1 MTVIEKVM
9 RKMIEREYGVHV
21 RRSGD
26 HWVAEFP
33 KGFTLKTL
41 TLPELRARLE
51 IYREAGAI

>member
-1 MTVIEKVM
+1 MIEKVM
-9 RKMIEREYGVHV
+9 RKLIEREYGVHV
-21 RRSGD
+21 RRSDD

-51 IYREAGAI
+51 IYREAGVI

>member
-1 MTVIEKVM
+1 MTLIEKVM
-9 RKMIEREYGVHV
+9 RKLIEREYGVHV
-21 RRSGD
+21 RRSDD

-51 IYREAGAI
+51 IYREAGVI